1 MRWGRNRVEL
11 QVAVQVRAN
20 KGACFDGD
28 NCFAHV
34 EALVGGLIASASNEL
49 LCLTLVEAT
58 AALVAEPESQN
69 TPEVVQK
76 CAHFLC

>member
-1 MRWGRNRVEL
+1 M
-11 QVAVQVRAN
+11 QVRAN

-28 NCFAHV
+28 NCFKHV
-34 EALVGGLIASASNEL
+34 EALVGGLIASAPNDL

-69 TPEVVQK
+69 TPEVVRK
-76 CAHFLC
+76 YAPHSS